1 MGKQVQDRPLKKS
14 ASSSNPDRVATG
26 PHQRSKSTIKR
37 LQMYKSGGKVVRNRQ
52 GRVLRPAPFQTGV
65 KSGEV
70 ARVEPNRKWFGNT
83 KVITQSALQT
93 FQEEMGKV
101 IKDPYKVIM
110 RKTGLPISL
119 LQERSKHTRVHLL
132 DTESFKATFG
142 QHSLR
147 KRPKLFSADLQ
158 ELAET
163 AEKNS
168 EEYKEDEDKNIV
180 REAPEAREEMREC
193 IYSKGQSK
201 RLWNELYKVIDSS
214 DVVIQVLDARD
225 PQGTRSGHIESYLRR
240 EKPHKHM
247 VLLLNKCD
255 LIPTWVTTRWVTA
268 LSSEFPT
275 LAFHSSLTNPFG
287 KGSLIH
293 LLRQFAKLHQDKKQI
308 RYM

>member
-214 DVVIQVLDARD
+214 DVVIQVHM
-225 PQGTRSGHIESYLRR
+225 HIFTFAILCIEYLY
-240 EKPHKHM
+240 EP
-247 VLLLNKCD
+247 
-255 LIPTWVTTRWVTA
+255 
-268 LSSEFPT
+268 
-275 LAFHSSLTNPFG
+275 LAKVASC
-287 KGSLIH
+287 H
-293 LLRQFAKLHQDKKQI
+293 LGFNYL
-308 RYM
+308 